1 MITLY
6 KPNETD
12 FTHNGI
18 GVLDKHIYNATVEE
32 ELNGL
37 FVFHFNYPLFAPY
50 GTKID
55 GMSIIKVP
63 TPDGDQLFRVVTPKV
78 SMGEI
83 KAVCYHIFYDL
94 TENLIEDIFI
104 QPTNG
109 SGAMARLA
117 SGCQYKHPFTFYS
130 DIPQISTARI
140 VRKNPVEVM
149 LDTSQDNSFVN
160 RWGGE
165 LKRDNFDV
173 KMLKSRGANRGVVI
187 RHKKDLLGYEGSVDW
202 KSPTTR
208 IMPQGFDGLL
218 LPEKYVDSPLIHK
231 YPHPR
236 IRVIEFHHIKAAIGD
251 NAKDEDAVPLEEA
264 YKRLRQA
271 AKDMFDVQKVDQPKA
286 TYQVAFQELSQ
297 TEEYK
302 EYKILQRVWMGDTVT
317 VKHGEDGIDIQAK
330 VIAYKYDPIKKEY
343 INVTIGNFKESFTD
357 LSSKIDQ
364 VQQDV
369 SNMPGSLL
377 DAAKENATKLIHSG
391 FGGNVRVY
399 PDRVLIMDT
408 KNEMTAAKVWQWN
421 INGFGYS
428 STGVNGPYEIAI
440 TSDGRIVADFI
451 TTGVL
456 NGNLIRG
463 GEITGTTLRTS
474 HDSNYVSITK
484 QFIRLM
490 ESDITRIFM
499 GYYINNNHTMQPTI
513 VLGGNNDITAT
524 RGAVLVY
531 QLGGSPSSGGI
542 GISNGYQNGD
552 PTRVSFS
559 ALLAFNQNGHAEF
572 RSDQSLE
579 LESKDS
585 YASLRSQNNLFLESR
600 TGGAYF
606 TSKEGFSFR
615 QNGDRVVDL
624 KQSPGGDSD
633 IVFQNILLRNN
644 RNYESTYVQ
653 VKSGLGTYFNGVLAS
668 DFKVSSKKKYK
679 TNIRDITFDALDKV
693 MGWEMKQYNLKT
705 EVAELYDMR
714 MKRKEGDPILTT
726 NDITTH
732 YGIVLPDESKE
743 NGVGLYGMISQTVK
757 AFQEY
762 VTKTDARMEELEPI
776 KPKGNIKHRNKQ
788 KRQRRLLRRGKRVGK
803 EGVVH
808 AK

>member
-1 MITLY
+1 MVTLY

-18 GVLDKHIYNATVEE
+18 GVLDKHIYSATVEE

-37 FVFHFNYPLFAPY
+37 FVFNFNYPLFAPY

-55 GMSIIKVP
+55 GMNIIKVP

-109 SGAMARLA
+109 SAAMARLS

-130 DIPQISTARI
+130 DITNISTARI
-140 VRKNPVEVM
+140 VRKNPVEAM

-173 KMLKSRGANRGVVI
+173 KMLKNRGANRGVVI

-218 LPEKYVDSPLIHK
+218 LPGKYVDSPLINK

-236 IRVIEFHHIKAAIGD
+236 IRVIEFNHIKAAIGK
-251 NAKDEDAVPLEEA
+251 NANDEDAVPLEEA

-271 AKDMFDVQKVDQPKA
+271 AKDMFDIQMVDQPKA
-286 TYQVAFQELSQ
+286 TYKVEFQELSQ

-302 EYKILQRVWMGDTVT
+302 EYKILQRVWMGDIVT
-317 VKHGEDGIDIQAK
+317 VKHEEDGIDIQAK

-357 LSSKIDQ
+357 VTGKVDQ
-364 VQQDV
+364 IQQDL

-377 DAAKENATKLIHSG
+377 YAAKENATKLINSG

-399 PDRVLIMDT
+399 PDRILIMDT
-408 KNEMTAAKVWQWN
+408 KNEMTASKVWQWN
-421 INGFGYS
+421 INGLGYS
-428 STGVNGPYEIAI
+428 SNGVNGPYEIAM
-440 TSDGRIVADFI
+440 TKDGRIVADFI

-463 GEITGTTLRTS
+463 GEITGTTLRTAN
-474 HDSNYVSITK
+474 DSNYVSISK

-490 ESDITRIFM
+490 ESYITRIFM
-499 GYYINNNHTMQPTI
+499 GYYINNNNVMQPTI

-524 RGAVLVY
+524 QGAVLVY
-531 QLGGSPSSGGI
+531 QLDGSPKSGGI

-552 PTRVSFS
+552 PTRVYFS
-559 ALLAFNQNGHAEF
+559 ASLAFNQNGHAELS
-572 RSDQSLE
+572 SDQSLE
-579 LESKDS
+579 LESKES
-585 YASLRSQNNLFLESR
+585 YASLKCQNNLFLESKA
-600 TGGAYF
+600 GGAYF
-606 TSKEGFSFR
+606 TAKEGFNFR
-615 QNGDRVVDL
+615 QNGDRIVDL
-624 KQSPGGDSD
+624 KLTPGGDSD

-653 VKSGLGTYFNGVLAS
+653 VKSGGGTYFNGVLAA

-679 TNIRDITFDALDKV
+679 TNIRDIKFDALEKV
-693 MGWEMKQYNLKT
+693 MGWEIKQYNLKT
-705 EVAELYDMR
+705 EMAQLYDMR
-714 MKRKEGDPILTT
+714 MNRKEGDPLLTT

-732 YGIVLPDESKE
+732 YGVVLPDESKE
-743 NGVGLYGMISQTVK
+743 NGVGLYGMIAQTVK

-762 VTKTDARMEELEPI
+762 VAKTDSRIEELEPI
-776 KPKGNIKHRNKQ
+776 KPKGNIKHRNKV
-788 KRQRRLLRRGKRVGK
+788 KRQRRPLRRVKRNS
-803 EGVVH
+803 
-808 AK
+808 

>member
-18 GVLDKHIYNATVEE
+18 GVLDKHIYSATVEE

-37 FVFHFNYPLFAPY
+37 FVFNFNYPLFASY

-109 SGAMARLA
+109 SAAMARLS

-130 DIPQISTARI
+130 DVTNISTARI
-140 VRKNPVEVM
+140 VRKNPVEAM

-173 KMLKSRGANRGVVI
+173 KMLKNRGANRGVVI

-218 LPEKYVDSPLIHK
+218 LPEKYVDSPLINK

-236 IRVIEFHHIKAAIGD
+236 IRVIEFNHIKAAIGK
-251 NAKDEDAVPLEEA
+251 NANDEDALPLEEA

-271 AKDMFDVQKVDQPKA
+271 AKDMFDIQMVDQPKA
-286 TYQVAFQELSQ
+286 TYKVEFQELSQ

-302 EYKILQRVWMGDTVT
+302 EYKILQRVWMGDIVT
-317 VKHGEDGIDIQAK
+317 VKHEEDGIDMQAK

-357 LSSKIDQ
+357 VTGKVDQ
-364 VQQDV
+364 IQQDL

-399 PDRVLIMDT
+399 PDRILIMDT
-408 KNEMTAAKVWQWN
+408 KNEMTASKVWQWN
-421 INGFGYS
+421 INGLGYS
-428 STGVNGPYEIAI
+428 SNGVNGPYEIAM
-440 TSDGRIVADFI
+440 TKDGRIVADFI

-463 GEITGTTLRTS
+463 GEITGTTLRTAN
-474 HDSNYVSITK
+474 DSNYVSISK

-490 ESDITRIFM
+490 ESYITRIFM
-499 GYYINNNHTMQPTI
+499 GYYINNNNVMQPTI

-524 RGAVLVY
+524 QGAVLVY
-531 QLGGSPSSGGI
+531 QLDGSPKSGGI

-552 PTRVSFS
+552 PTRVYFS
-559 ALLAFNQNGHAEF
+559 ASLAFNKNGHAELS
-572 RSDQSLE
+572 SDQSLE
-579 LESKDS
+579 LESKES
-585 YASLRSQNNLFLESR
+585 YASLKCQNNLFLESKA
-600 TGGAYF
+600 GGAYF
-606 TSKEGFSFR
+606 TAKEGFNFR
-615 QNGDRVVDL
+615 QNGDRIVDL
-624 KQSPGGDSD
+624 KLTPGGDSD

-653 VKSGLGTYFNGVLAS
+653 VKSGGGTYFNGVLAA

-679 TNIRDITFDALDKV
+679 TNIRDITFDALEKV
-693 MGWEMKQYNLKT
+693 MGWEIKQYNLKT
-705 EVAELYDMR
+705 EMAQLYDMR
-714 MKRKEGDPILTT
+714 MKRKEGDPLLTT

-732 YGIVLPDESKE
+732 YGVVLPDESKE
-743 NGVGLYGMISQTVK
+743 NGVGLYGMIAQTVK

-762 VTKTDARMEELEPI
+762 VTKTDARIEELEPI
-776 KPKGNIKHRNKQ
+776 KPKGNIKHRNKV
-788 KRQRRLLRRGKRVGK
+788 KRQRRPPRRVKRNS
-803 EGVVH
+803 
-808 AK
+808 

>member
-18 GVLDKHIYNATVEE
+18 GVLDKHIYSATVEE

-37 FVFHFNYPLFAPY
+37 FVFNFNYPLFAPY

-109 SGAMARLA
+109 SAAMARLS

-130 DIPQISTARI
+130 DVTNISTARI
-140 VRKNPVEVM
+140 VRKNPVEAM

-173 KMLKSRGANRGVVI
+173 KMLKSRGSNRGVVI

-218 LPEKYVDSPLIHK
+218 LPEKYVDSPLINK
-231 YPHPR
+231 YPYPR
-236 IRVIEFHHIKAAIGD
+236 IRVIEFNHIKAAIGK
-251 NAKDEDAVPLEEA
+251 NANDEDALPLEEA

-271 AKDMFDVQKVDQPKA
+271 AKDMFDIQMVDQPKA
-286 TYQVAFQELSQ
+286 TYKVEFQELSQ

-302 EYKILQRVWMGDTVT
+302 EYKILQRVWMGDIVT
-317 VKHGEDGIDIQAK
+317 VKHEEDGIDIQAK

-357 LSSKIDQ
+357 VTGKVDQ
-364 VQQDV
+364 IQQDL

-377 DAAKENATKLIHSG
+377 DAAKENATKLINSG

-399 PDRVLIMDT
+399 PDRILIMDT
-408 KNEMTAAKVWQWN
+408 KNEMTASKVWQWN
-421 INGFGYS
+421 INGLGYS
-428 STGVNGPYEIAI
+428 SNGVNGPYEIAM
-440 TSDGRIVADFI
+440 TKDGRIVADFI

-463 GEITGTTLRTS
+463 GEITGTTLRTAN
-474 HDSNYVSITK
+474 DSNYVSISK

-490 ESDITRIFM
+490 ESYITRIFM
-499 GYYINNNHTMQPTI
+499 GYYINNNNVMQPTI

-524 RGAVLVY
+524 QGAVLVY
-531 QLGGSPSSGGI
+531 QLDGSPKSGGI

-552 PTRVSFS
+552 PTRVYFS
-559 ALLAFNQNGHAEF
+559 ASLAFNQNGHAELS
-572 RSDQSLE
+572 SDQSLE
-579 LESKDS
+579 LESKES
-585 YASLRSQNNLFLESR
+585 YASFKCQNNLFLESKA
-600 TGGAYF
+600 GGAYF
-606 TSKEGFSFR
+606 TAKEGFNFR
-615 QNGDRVVDL
+615 QNGDRIVDL
-624 KQSPGGDSD
+624 KLTPGGDSD

-653 VKSGLGTYFNGVLAS
+653 VKSGGGTYFNGVLAA

-679 TNIRDITFDALDKV
+679 TNIRDIKFDALEKV
-693 MGWEMKQYNLKT
+693 MGWEIKQYNLKT
-705 EVAELYDMR
+705 EMAQLYDMR
-714 MKRKEGDPILTT
+714 MNRKEGDPLLTT

-732 YGIVLPDESKE
+732 YGVVLPDESKE
-743 NGVGLYGMISQTVK
+743 NGVGLYGMIAQTVK

-762 VTKTDARMEELEPI
+762 VAKTDARIEELEPI
-776 KPKGNIKHRNKQ
+776 KPKGNIKHRNKV
-788 KRQRRLLRRGKRVGK
+788 KRQRRPPRRVKRNS
-803 EGVVH
+803 
-808 AK
+808 

>member
-1 MITLY
+1 MVTLY
-6 KPNETD
+6 KANETD

-18 GVLDKHIYNATVEE
+18 GVLDKHIYSATVEE

-37 FVFHFNYPLFAPY
+37 FVFNFNYPLFAPY

-109 SGAMARLA
+109 SAAMARLS

-130 DIPQISTARI
+130 DVTNISTARI
-140 VRKNPVEVM
+140 VRKNPVEAM

-218 LPEKYVDSPLIHK
+218 LPEKYVDSPLINK
-231 YPHPR
+231 YPYPR
-236 IRVIEFHHIKAAIGD
+236 IRVIEFNHIKAAIGK
-251 NAKDEDAVPLEEA
+251 NANDEDAVPLEEA

-271 AKDMFDVQKVDQPKA
+271 AKDMFDIQMVDQPKA
-286 TYQVAFQELSQ
+286 TYKVEFQELSQ

-302 EYKILQRVWMGDTVT
+302 EYKILQRVWMGDIVT
-317 VKHGEDGIDIQAK
+317 VKHDEDDIDIQAK

-357 LSSKIDQ
+357 VTGKVDQ
-364 VQQDV
+364 IQQDL

-377 DAAKENATKLIHSG
+377 GAAKENATKLINSG

-399 PDRVLIMDT
+399 PDRILIMDT
-408 KNEMTAAKVWQWN
+408 KNEMTASKVWQWN
-421 INGFGYS
+421 INGLGYS
-428 STGVNGPYEIAI
+428 SNGVNGPYEIAM

-463 GEITGTTLRTS
+463 GEITGTTLRTAN
-474 HDSNYVSITK
+474 DSNYVSISK

-490 ESDITRIFM
+490 ESYITRIFM
-499 GYYINNNHTMQPTI
+499 GYYINNNNVMQPTI

-524 RGAVLVY
+524 QGAVLIY
-531 QLGGSPSSGGI
+531 QLDGSPKSGGI

-552 PTRVSFS
+552 PTRVYFS
-559 ALLAFNQNGHAEF
+559 ASLAFNKNGHAELS
-572 RSDQSLE
+572 SDQSLE
-579 LESKDS
+579 LESKES
-585 YASLRSQNNLFLESR
+585 YASLKCQNNLFLESKA
-600 TGGAYF
+600 GGAYF
-606 TSKEGFSFR
+606 TAKEGFNFR
-615 QNGDRVVDL
+615 QNGDRIVDL
-624 KQSPGGDSD
+624 KLTPGGDSD

-653 VKSGLGTYFNGVLAS
+653 VKSGGGTYFNGVLAA

-679 TNIRDITFDALDKV
+679 TNIRDIKFDALEKV
-693 MGWEMKQYNLKT
+693 MGWEIKQYNLKT
-705 EVAELYDMR
+705 EMAQLYDMR
-714 MKRKEGDPILTT
+714 MNRKEGDPLLTT

-732 YGIVLPDESKE
+732 YGVVLPDESKE
-743 NGVGLYGMISQTVK
+743 NGVGLYGMIAQTVK

-762 VTKTDARMEELEPI
+762 VAKTDARIEELEPI
-776 KPKGNIKHRNKQ
+776 KPKGNIKHRNKV
-788 KRQRRLLRRGKRVGK
+788 KRQRRPPRRVKRNS
-803 EGVVH
+803 
-808 AK
+808 

>member
-18 GVLDKHIYNATVEE
+18 GVLDKHIYSATVEE

-37 FVFHFNYPLFAPY
+37 FVFNFNYPLFAPY

-109 SGAMARLA
+109 SAAMARLS

-130 DIPQISTARI
+130 DVTNISTARI
-140 VRKNPVEVM
+140 VRKNPVEAM

-173 KMLKSRGANRGVVI
+173 KMLKSRGSNRGVVI

-218 LPEKYVDSPLIHK
+218 LPEKYVDSPLINK

-236 IRVIEFHHIKAAIGD
+236 IRVIEFNHIKAAIGK
-251 NAKDEDAVPLEEA
+251 NANDEDAVPLEEA

-271 AKDMFDVQKVDQPKA
+271 AKDMFDIQMVDQPKA
-286 TYQVAFQELSQ
+286 TYKVEFQELSQ

-302 EYKILQRVWMGDTVT
+302 EYKILQRVWMGDIVT
-317 VKHGEDGIDIQAK
+317 VKHEEDGIDIQAK

-357 LSSKIDQ
+357 VTGKVDQ
-364 VQQDV
+364 IQQDL

-377 DAAKENATKLIHSG
+377 DAAKENATKLINSG

-399 PDRVLIMDT
+399 PDRILIMDT
-408 KNEMTAAKVWQWN
+408 KNEMTASKVWQWN
-421 INGFGYS
+421 INGLGYS
-428 STGVNGPYEIAI
+428 SNGVNGPYEIAM
-440 TSDGRIVADFI
+440 TKDGRIVADFI

-463 GEITGTTLRTS
+463 GEITGTTLRTAN
-474 HDSNYVSITK
+474 DSNYVSISK

-490 ESDITRIFM
+490 ESYITQIFM
-499 GYYINNNHTMQPTI
+499 GYYINNNNVMQPTI

-524 RGAVLVY
+524 QGAVLVY
-531 QLGGSPSSGGI
+531 QLDGSPKSGGI

-552 PTRVSFS
+552 PTRVYFS
-559 ALLAFNQNGHAEF
+559 ASLAFNKNGHAELS
-572 RSDQSLE
+572 SDQSLE
-579 LESKDS
+579 LESKES
-585 YASLRSQNNLFLESR
+585 YASLKCQNNLFLESKA
-600 TGGAYF
+600 GGAYF
-606 TSKEGFSFR
+606 TAKEGFNFR
-615 QNGDRVVDL
+615 QNGDRIVDL
-624 KQSPGGDSD
+624 KLTPGGDSD

-653 VKSGLGTYFNGVLAS
+653 VKSGGGTYFNGVLAA

-679 TNIRDITFDALDKV
+679 TNIRDIKFDALEKV
-693 MGWEMKQYNLKT
+693 MGWEIKQYNLKT
-705 EVAELYDMR
+705 EMAQLYDMR
-714 MKRKEGDPILTT
+714 MNRKEGDPLLTT

-732 YGIVLPDESKE
+732 YGVVLPDESKE
-743 NGVGLYGMISQTVK
+743 NGVGLYGMIAQTVK

-762 VTKTDARMEELEPI
+762 VAKTDARIEELEPI
-776 KPKGNIKHRNKQ
+776 KPKGNIKHRNKV
-788 KRQRRLLRRGKRVGK
+788 KRQRRPPRRVKRNS
-803 EGVVH
+803 
-808 AK
+808 

>member
-18 GVLDKHIYNATVEE
+18 GVLDKHIYSATVEE
-32 ELNGL
+32 GLNGL
-37 FVFHFNYPLFAPY
+37 FVFNFNYPLFAPY

-109 SGAMARLA
+109 SAAMARLS

-130 DIPQISTARI
+130 DVTNISTARI
-140 VRKNPVEVM
+140 VRKNPVEAM

-218 LPEKYVDSPLIHK
+218 LPEKYVDSPLINK
-231 YPHPR
+231 YPYPR
-236 IRVIEFHHIKAAIGD
+236 IRVIEFNHIKAAIGK
-251 NAKDEDAVPLEEA
+251 NANDEDAVPLEEA

-271 AKDMFDVQKVDQPKA
+271 AKDMFDIQMVDQPKA
-286 TYQVAFQELSQ
+286 TYKVEFQELSQ

-302 EYKILQRVWMGDTVT
+302 EYKILQRVWMGDIVT
-317 VKHGEDGIDIQAK
+317 VKHEEDGIDIQAK

-357 LSSKIDQ
+357 VTGKVDQ
-364 VQQDV
+364 IQQDL

-377 DAAKENATKLIHSG
+377 DAAKENATKLINSG

-399 PDRVLIMDT
+399 PDRILIMDT
-408 KNEMTAAKVWQWN
+408 KNEMTASKVWQWN
-421 INGFGYS
+421 INGLGYS
-428 STGVNGPYEIAI
+428 SNGVNGPYEIAM

-463 GEITGTTLRTS
+463 GEITGTTLRTAN
-474 HDSNYVSITK
+474 DSNYVSISR

-490 ESDITRIFM
+490 ESYITRIFM
-499 GYYINNNHTMQPTI
+499 GYYINKNNVMQPTI

-524 RGAVLVY
+524 QGAVLVY
-531 QLGGSPSSGGI
+531 QLEGSPKSGGI

-552 PTRVSFS
+552 PTRVYFS
-559 ALLAFNQNGHAEF
+559 ASLAFNQNGHAELS
-572 RSDQSLE
+572 SDQSLE
-579 LESKDS
+579 LESKES
-585 YASLRSQNNLFLESR
+585 YASLKCQNNLFLESKA
-600 TGGAYF
+600 GGTYF
-606 TSKEGFSFR
+606 TAKEGFNFR
-615 QNGDRVVDL
+615 QNGDRIVDL
-624 KQSPGGDSD
+624 KLTPGGDSD

-653 VKSGLGTYFNGVLAS
+653 VKSGGGTYFNGVLAA

-679 TNIRDITFDALDKV
+679 TNIRDIKFDALEKV
-693 MGWEMKQYNLKT
+693 MGWEIKQYNLKT
-705 EVAELYDMR
+705 EMAQLYDMR
-714 MKRKEGDPILTT
+714 MNRKEGDPLLTT

-732 YGIVLPDESKE
+732 YGVVLPDESKE
-743 NGVGLYGMISQTVK
+743 NGVGLYGMIAQTVK

-762 VTKTDARMEELEPI
+762 VAKTDARIEELEPI
-776 KPKGNIKHRNKQ
+776 KPKGNIKHRNKV
-788 KRQRRLLRRGKRVGK
+788 KRQRRPPRRVKRNS
-803 EGVVH
+803 
-808 AK
+808 

>member
-18 GVLDKHIYNATVEE
+18 GVLDKHIYSATVEE

-37 FVFHFNYPLFAPY
+37 FVFNFNYPLFAPY

-109 SGAMARLA
+109 SAAMARLS

-130 DIPQISTARI
+130 DVTNISTARI
-140 VRKNPVEVM
+140 VRKNPVEAM

-173 KMLKSRGANRGVVI
+173 KMLKSRGSNRGVVI

-218 LPEKYVDSPLIHK
+218 LPEKYVDSPLINK

-236 IRVIEFHHIKAAIGD
+236 IRVIEFNHIKAAIGK
-251 NAKDEDAVPLEEA
+251 NANDEDAVPLEEA

-271 AKDMFDVQKVDQPKA
+271 AKDMFDIQMVDQPKA
-286 TYQVAFQELSQ
+286 TYKVEFQELSQ

-302 EYKILQRVWMGDTVT
+302 EYKILQRVWMGDIVT
-317 VKHGEDGIDIQAK
+317 VKHEEDGIDIQAK

-357 LSSKIDQ
+357 VTGKVDQ
-364 VQQDV
+364 IQQDL

-377 DAAKENATKLIHSG
+377 DAAKENATKLINSG

-399 PDRVLIMDT
+399 PDRILIMDT
-408 KNEMTAAKVWQWN
+408 KNEMTASKVWQWN
-421 INGFGYS
+421 INGLGYS
-428 STGVNGPYEIAI
+428 SNGVNGPYEIAM
-440 TSDGRIVADFI
+440 TKDGRIVADFI

-463 GEITGTTLRTS
+463 GEITGTTLRTAN
-474 HDSNYVSITK
+474 DSNYVSISK

-490 ESDITRIFM
+490 ESYITRIFM
-499 GYYINNNHTMQPTI
+499 GYYINNNNVMQPTI

-524 RGAVLVY
+524 QGAVLVY
-531 QLGGSPSSGGI
+531 QLDGSPKSGGI

-552 PTRVSFS
+552 PTRVYFS
-559 ALLAFNQNGHAEF
+559 ASLAFNKNGHAELS
-572 RSDQSLE
+572 SDQSLE
-579 LESKDS
+579 LESKES
-585 YASLRSQNNLFLESR
+585 YASLKCQNNLFLESKA
-600 TGGAYF
+600 GGAYF
-606 TSKEGFSFR
+606 TAKEGFNFR
-615 QNGDRVVDL
+615 QNGDRIVDL
-624 KQSPGGDSD
+624 KLTPGGDSD

-653 VKSGLGTYFNGVLAS
+653 VKSGGGTYFNGVLAA

-679 TNIRDITFDALDKV
+679 TNIRDIKFDALEKV
-693 MGWEMKQYNLKT
+693 MGWEIKQYNLKT
-705 EVAELYDMR
+705 EMAQLYDMR
-714 MKRKEGDPILTT
+714 MNRKEGDPLLTT

-732 YGIVLPDESKE
+732 YGVVLPDESKE
-743 NGVGLYGMISQTVK
+743 NGVGLYGMIAQTVK

-762 VTKTDARMEELEPI
+762 VAKTDARIEELEPI
-776 KPKGNIKHRNKQ
+776 KPKGNIKHRNKV
-788 KRQRRLLRRGKRVGK
+788 KRQRRPPRRVKRNS
-803 EGVVH
+803 
-808 AK
+808 

>member
-1 MITLY
+1 MVTLY
-6 KPNETD
+6 KANETD

-18 GVLDKHIYNATVEE
+18 GVLDKHIYSATVEE

-37 FVFHFNYPLFAPY
+37 FVFNFNYPLFAPY

-109 SGAMARLA
+109 SAAMARLS

-130 DIPQISTARI
+130 DVTNISTARI
-140 VRKNPVEVM
+140 VRKNPVEAM

-218 LPEKYVDSPLIHK
+218 LPEKYVDSPLINK
-231 YPHPR
+231 YPYPR
-236 IRVIEFHHIKAAIGD
+236 IRVIEFNHIKAAIGK
-251 NAKDEDAVPLEEA
+251 NANDEDAVPLEEA

-271 AKDMFDVQKVDQPKA
+271 AKDMFDIQMVDQPKA
-286 TYQVAFQELSQ
+286 TYKVEFQELSQ

-302 EYKILQRVWMGDTVT
+302 EYKILQRVWMGDIVT
-317 VKHGEDGIDIQAK
+317 VKHDEDGIDIQAK

-357 LSSKIDQ
+357 VTGKVDQ
-364 VQQDV
+364 IQQDL

-377 DAAKENATKLIHSG
+377 GAAKENATKLINSG

-399 PDRVLIMDT
+399 PDRILIMDT
-408 KNEMTAAKVWQWN
+408 KNEMTASKVWQWN
-421 INGFGYS
+421 INGLGYS
-428 STGVNGPYEIAI
+428 SNGVNGPYEIAM

-463 GEITGTTLRTS
+463 GEITGTTLRTAN
-474 HDSNYVSITK
+474 DSNYVSISK

-490 ESDITRIFM
+490 ESYITRIFM
-499 GYYINNNHTMQPTI
+499 GYYINNNNVMQPTI

-524 RGAVLVY
+524 QGAVLIY
-531 QLGGSPSSGGI
+531 QLDGSPKSGGI

-552 PTRVSFS
+552 PTRVYFS
-559 ALLAFNQNGHAEF
+559 ASLAFNKNGHAELS
-572 RSDQSLE
+572 SDQSLE
-579 LESKDS
+579 LESKES
-585 YASLRSQNNLFLESR
+585 YASLKCQNNLFLESKA
-600 TGGAYF
+600 GGAYF
-606 TSKEGFSFR
+606 TAKEGFNFR
-615 QNGDRVVDL
+615 QNGDRIVDL
-624 KQSPGGDSD
+624 KLTPGGDSD

-653 VKSGLGTYFNGVLAS
+653 VKSGGGTYFNGVLAA

-679 TNIRDITFDALDKV
+679 TNIRDIKFDALEKV
-693 MGWEMKQYNLKT
+693 MGWEIKQYNLKT
-705 EVAELYDMR
+705 EMAQLYDMR
-714 MKRKEGDPILTT
+714 MNRKEGDPLLTT

-732 YGIVLPDESKE
+732 YGVVLPDESKE
-743 NGVGLYGMISQTVK
+743 NGVGLYGMIAQTVK

-762 VTKTDARMEELEPI
+762 VAKTDARIEELEPI
-776 KPKGNIKHRNKQ
+776 KPKGNIKHRNKV
-788 KRQRRLLRRGKRVGK
+788 KRQRRPPRRVKRNS
-803 EGVVH
+803 
-808 AK
+808 

>member
-18 GVLDKHIYNATVEE
+18 GVLDKHIYSATVEE

-37 FVFHFNYPLFAPY
+37 FVFNFNYPLFAPY

-109 SGAMARLA
+109 SAAMARLS

-130 DIPQISTARI
+130 DVTNISTARI
-140 VRKNPVEVM
+140 VRKNPVEAM

-173 KMLKSRGANRGVVI
+173 KMLKSRGSNRGVVI
-187 RHKKDLLGYEGSVDW
+187 RHKKDLLGYGGSVDW

-218 LPEKYVDSPLIHK
+218 LPEKYVDSPLINK
-231 YPHPR
+231 FPHPR
-236 IRVIEFHHIKAAIGD
+236 IRVIEFNHIKAAIGK
-251 NAKDEDAVPLEEA
+251 NANDEDAVPLEEA

-271 AKDMFDVQKVDQPKA
+271 AKDMFDIQMVDQPKA
-286 TYQVAFQELSQ
+286 TYKVEFQELSQ

-302 EYKILQRVWMGDTVT
+302 EYKILQRVWMGDIVT
-317 VKHGEDGIDIQAK
+317 VKHEEDGIDIQAK

-357 LSSKIDQ
+357 MAGKVDQ
-364 VQQDV
+364 IQQDL

-377 DAAKENATKLIHSG
+377 DAAKENATKLINSG

-399 PDRVLIMDT
+399 PDRILIMDT
-408 KNEMTAAKVWQWN
+408 KNEMTASKVWQWN
-421 INGFGYS
+421 INGLGYS
-428 STGVNGPYEIAI
+428 SNGVNGPYEIAM
-440 TSDGRIVADFI
+440 TKDGRIVADFI

-474 HDSNYVSITK
+474 DDSNYVSISK

-490 ESDITRIFM
+490 ESYITRIFM
-499 GYYINNNHTMQPTI
+499 GYYINQSNVMQPTI

-524 RGAVLVY
+524 QGAVLVY
-531 QLGGSPSSGGI
+531 QLESSPKSGGI
-542 GISNGYQNGD
+542 GISNGYLNGD
-552 PTRVSFS
+552 PTRVYFS
-559 ALLAFNQNGHAEF
+559 AALGFNQNGHAELKA
-572 RSDQSLE
+572 DQSLE
-579 LESKDS
+579 LESKAS

-606 TSKEGFSFR
+606 TAKEGFNFR

-624 KQSPGGDSD
+624 KLTPGGDSD

-644 RNYESTYVQ
+644 RNYENTYVQ
-653 VKSGLGTYFNGVLAS
+653 VKSAGGTYFNGVLAA

-679 TNIRDITFDALDKV
+679 TNIRDIKFDALEKV
-693 MGWEMKQYNLKT
+693 MGWEIKQYNLKT

-732 YGIVLPDESKE
+732 YGVVLPDESKE
-743 NGVGLYGMISQTVK
+743 NGVGLYGMIAQTVK

-762 VTKTDARMEELEPI
+762 VAQTDARIEELEPI
-776 KPKGNIKHRNKQ
+776 KPKGNIKHRNKV
-788 KRQRRLLRRGKRVGK
+788 KRQRRPPRRVKRNS
-803 EGVVH
+803 
-808 AK
+808 

>member
-18 GVLDKHIYNATVEE
+18 GVLDKHIYSATVEE

-37 FVFHFNYPLFAPY
+37 FVFNFNYPLFAPY

-55 GMSIIKVP
+55 GMNIIKVP

-109 SGAMARLA
+109 SAAMARLS

-130 DIPQISTARI
+130 DVTNISTARI
-140 VRKNPVEVM
+140 VRKNPVEAM

-173 KMLKSRGANRGVVI
+173 KMLKNRGDNRGVVI

-218 LPEKYVDSPLIHK
+218 LPEKYVDSPLINK
-231 YPHPR
+231 YPYPR
-236 IRVIEFHHIKAAIGD
+236 IRVIEFNHIKAAIGK
-251 NAKDEDAVPLEEA
+251 NANDEDALPLEEA

-271 AKDMFDVQKVDQPKA
+271 AKDMFDIQMVDQPKA
-286 TYQVAFQELSQ
+286 TYKVEFQELSQ

-302 EYKILQRVWMGDTVT
+302 EYKILQRVWMGDIVT
-317 VKHGEDGIDIQAK
+317 VKHEEDGIDIQAK

-357 LSSKIDQ
+357 VTGKVDQ
-364 VQQDV
+364 IQQDL

-377 DAAKENATKLIHSG
+377 DAAKENATKLINSG

-399 PDRVLIMDT
+399 PDRILIMDT
-408 KNEMTAAKVWQWN
+408 KNEMTASKVWQWN
-421 INGFGYS
+421 INGLGYS
-428 STGVNGPYEIAI
+428 SNGVNGPYEIAM
-440 TSDGRIVADFI
+440 TKDGRIVADFI

-463 GEITGTTLRTS
+463 GEITGTTLRTAN
-474 HDSNYVSITK
+474 DSNYVSISK

-490 ESDITRIFM
+490 ESYITRIFM
-499 GYYINNNHTMQPTI
+499 GYYINNNNVMQPTI

-524 RGAVLVY
+524 QGAVLVY
-531 QLGGSPSSGGI
+531 QLEGSPKSGGI
-542 GISNGYQNGD
+542 GISNGYLNGD
-552 PTRVSFS
+552 PNRVYFS
-559 ALLAFNQNGHAEF
+559 AALAFNQNGHAEL
-572 RSDQSLE
+572 RADQSLE
-579 LESKDS
+579 LESKES

-606 TSKEGFSFR
+606 TAKEGFNFR

-624 KQSPGGDSD
+624 KLTPGGDSD
-633 IVFQNILLRNN
+633 VVFQNILLRNN

-653 VKSGLGTYFNGVLAS
+653 VKSAGGTYFNGVLAA

-679 TNIRDITFDALDKV
+679 TNIRDIKFDALEKV
-693 MGWEMKQYNLKT
+693 MGWEIKQYNLKT
-705 EVAELYDMR
+705 EMAQLYDMR
-714 MKRKEGDPILTT
+714 MNRKEGDPILTT

-732 YGIVLPDESKE
+732 YGVVLPDESKE

-762 VTKTDARMEELEPI
+762 VTKTDARIEELEPI
-776 KPKGNIKHRNKQ
+776 KPKGNIKHRNKV
-788 KRQRRLLRRGKRVGK
+788 KRQRRPPRRVKRNS
-803 EGVVH
+803 
-808 AK
+808 

>member
-18 GVLDKHIYNATVEE
+18 GVLDKHIYSATVEE

-37 FVFHFNYPLFAPY
+37 FVFNFNYPLFAPY

-109 SGAMARLA
+109 SAAMARLS

-130 DIPQISTARI
+130 DVTNISTARI
-140 VRKNPVEVM
+140 VRKNPVEAM

-173 KMLKSRGANRGVVI
+173 KMLKSRGSNRGVVI

-218 LPEKYVDSPLIHK
+218 LPEKYVDSPLINK

-236 IRVIEFHHIKAAIGD
+236 IRVIEFNHIKAAIGK
-251 NAKDEDAVPLEEA
+251 NANDEDAVPLEEA

-271 AKDMFDVQKVDQPKA
+271 AKNMFDIQMVDQPKA
-286 TYQVAFQELSQ
+286 TYKVEFQELSQ

-302 EYKILQRVWMGDTVT
+302 EYKILQRVWMGDIVT
-317 VKHGEDGIDIQAK
+317 VKHEEDGIDIQAK

-357 LSSKIDQ
+357 VTGKVDQ
-364 VQQDV
+364 IQQDL

-377 DAAKENATKLIHSG
+377 DAAKENATKLINSG

-399 PDRVLIMDT
+399 PDRILIMDT
-408 KNEMTAAKVWQWN
+408 KNEMTASKVWQWN
-421 INGFGYS
+421 INGLGYS
-428 STGVNGPYEIAI
+428 SNGVNGPYEIAM
-440 TSDGRIVADFI
+440 TKDGRIVADFI

-463 GEITGTTLRTS
+463 GEITGTTLRTAN
-474 HDSNYVSITK
+474 DSNYVSISK

-490 ESDITRIFM
+490 ESYITRIFM
-499 GYYINNNHTMQPTI
+499 GYYINNNNVMQPTI

-524 RGAVLVY
+524 QGAVLVY
-531 QLGGSPSSGGI
+531 QLDGSPKSGGI

-552 PTRVSFS
+552 PTRVYFS
-559 ALLAFNQNGHAEF
+559 ASLAFNKNGHAELS
-572 RSDQSLE
+572 SDQSLE
-579 LESKDS
+579 LESKES
-585 YASLRSQNNLFLESR
+585 YASLKCQNNLFLESKA
-600 TGGAYF
+600 GGAYF
-606 TSKEGFSFR
+606 TAKEGFNFR
-615 QNGDRVVDL
+615 QNGDRIVDL
-624 KQSPGGDSD
+624 KLTPGGDSD

-653 VKSGLGTYFNGVLAS
+653 VKSGGGTYFNGVLAA

-679 TNIRDITFDALDKV
+679 TNIRDIKFDALEKV
-693 MGWEMKQYNLKT
+693 MGWEIKQYNLKT
-705 EVAELYDMR
+705 EMAQLYDMR
-714 MKRKEGDPILTT
+714 MNRKEGDPLLTT

-732 YGIVLPDESKE
+732 YGVVLPDESKE
-743 NGVGLYGMISQTVK
+743 NGVGLYGMIAQTVK

-762 VTKTDARMEELEPI
+762 VAKTDARIEELEPI
-776 KPKGNIKHRNKQ
+776 KPKGNIKHRNKV
-788 KRQRRLLRRGKRVGK
+788 KRQRRPPRRVKRNS
-803 EGVVH
+803 
-808 AK
+808 

>member
-1 MITLY
+1 MVTLY

-18 GVLDKHIYNATVEE
+18 GVLDKHIYSATVEE

-37 FVFHFNYPLFAPY
+37 FVFNFNYPLFAPY
-50 GTKID
+50 GTNID

-109 SGAMARLA
+109 SGAMARLS

-130 DIPQISTARI
+130 DVTNISTARI
-140 VRKNPVEVM
+140 VRKNPVEAM

-236 IRVIEFHHIKAAIGD
+236 IRVIECNHIKAAIGK
-251 NAKDEDAVPLEEA
+251 NASDEDAVPVEEA

-271 AKDMFDVQKVDQPKA
+271 AKDMYDIQMVDQPKA
-286 TYQVAFQELSQ
+286 TYKVEFQELSQ

-317 VKHGEDGIDIQAK
+317 VKHEEDGIDIQAK

-357 LSSKIDQ
+357 MAGKVDQ
-364 VQQDV
+364 MQQDL

-377 DAAKENATKLIHSG
+377 DAAKENATKLINSG

-399 PDRVLIMDT
+399 PDRILIMDT
-408 KNEMTAAKVWQWN
+408 KNEMTASKVWQWN
-421 INGFGYS
+421 INGLGYS
-428 STGVNGPYEIAI
+428 SNGVNGPYEIAM

-463 GEITGTTLRTS
+463 GEITGTTLRTAN
-474 HDSNYVSITK
+474 DSNYVSISR

-490 ESDITRIFM
+490 ESHITRIFM
-499 GYYINNNHTMQPTI
+499 GYYINKNNVMQPTI

-524 RGAVLVY
+524 QGAVLLY
-531 QLGGSPSSGGI
+531 QLDGSPKSGGI

-552 PTRVSFS
+552 PTRVYFS
-559 ALLAFNQNGHAEF
+559 ASLSFNQNGHAELS
-572 RSDQSLE
+572 SDQSLE
-579 LESKDS
+579 LESKES
-585 YASLRSQNNLFLESR
+585 YASLKCQNNLFLESKA
-600 TGGAYF
+600 GGAYF
-606 TSKEGFSFR
+606 TAKEGFNFR

-624 KQSPGGDSD
+624 KLTPGGDSD

-653 VKSGLGTYFNGVLAS
+653 VKSGGGTYFNGVLAA

-679 TNIRDITFDALDKV
+679 TNIRDIKFDALKKV
-693 MGWEMKQYNLKT
+693 MGWEIKQYNLKT

-726 NDITTH
+726 KDITTH
-732 YGIVLPDESKE
+732 HGIIIPDESKE
-743 NGVGLYGMISQTVK
+743 NGVGIYGMISQTVK

-762 VTKTDARMEELEPI
+762 VAKTDARIEELEPI
-776 KPKGNIKHRNKQ
+776 KPKGNIKHRNKV
-788 KRQRRLLRRGKRVGK
+788 KRQRRPTRRVKKKG
-803 EGVVH
+803 
-808 AK
+808 

>member
-18 GVLDKHIYNATVEE
+18 GVLDKHIYSATVEE

-37 FVFHFNYPLFAPY
+37 FVFNFNYPLFAPY

-109 SGAMARLA
+109 SAAMARLS

-130 DIPQISTARI
+130 DVTNISTARI
-140 VRKNPVEVM
+140 VRKNPVEAM

-173 KMLKSRGANRGVVI
+173 KMLKSRGSNRGVVI

-218 LPEKYVDSPLIHK
+218 LPEKYVDSPLINK

-236 IRVIEFHHIKAAIGD
+236 IRVIEFNHIKAAIGK
-251 NAKDEDAVPLEEA
+251 NANDEDAVPLEEA

-271 AKDMFDVQKVDQPKA
+271 AKDMFDIQMVDQPKA
-286 TYQVAFQELSQ
+286 TYKVEFQELSQ

-302 EYKILQRVWMGDTVT
+302 EYKILQRVWMGDIVT
-317 VKHGEDGIDIQAK
+317 VKHEEDGIDIQAK

-357 LSSKIDQ
+357 MAGKVDQ
-364 VQQDV
+364 IQQDL

-377 DAAKENATKLIHSG
+377 DAAKENATKLINSG

-399 PDRVLIMDT
+399 PDRILIMDT
-408 KNEMTAAKVWQWN
+408 KNEMTASKVWQWN
-421 INGFGYS
+421 INGLGYS
-428 STGVNGPYEIAI
+428 SNGVNGPYEIAM
-440 TSDGRIVADFI
+440 TKDGRIVADFI

-474 HDSNYVSITK
+474 DDSNYVSISK

-490 ESDITRIFM
+490 ESYITRIFM
-499 GYYINNNHTMQPTI
+499 GYYINQSNVMQPTI

-524 RGAVLVY
+524 QGAVLVY
-531 QLGGSPSSGGI
+531 QLESSPKSGGI
-542 GISNGYQNGD
+542 GISNGYLNGD
-552 PTRVSFS
+552 PTRVYFS
-559 ALLAFNQNGHAEF
+559 AALAFNQNGHAELKA
-572 RSDQSLE
+572 DQSLE
-579 LESKDS
+579 LESKAS

-606 TSKEGFSFR
+606 TAKEGFNFR

-624 KQSPGGDSD
+624 KLTPGGDSD

-653 VKSGLGTYFNGVLAS
+653 VKSAGGTYFNGVLAA

-679 TNIRDITFDALDKV
+679 TNIRDIKFDALEKV
-693 MGWEMKQYNLKT
+693 MGWEIKQYNLKT

-732 YGIVLPDESKE
+732 YGVVLPDESKE
-743 NGVGLYGMISQTVK
+743 NGVGLYGMIAQTVK

-762 VTKTDARMEELEPI
+762 VAQTDARIEELEPI
-776 KPKGNIKHRNKQ
+776 KPKGNIKHRNKV
-788 KRQRRLLRRGKRVGK
+788 KRQRRPPRRVKRNS
-803 EGVVH
+803 
-808 AK
+808 

>member
-1 MITLY
+1 MVTLY

-18 GVLDKHIYNATVEE
+18 GVLDKHIYSATVEE

-37 FVFHFNYPLFAPY
+37 FVFNFNYPLFAPY

-55 GMSIIKVP
+55 GMNIIKVP

-109 SGAMARLA
+109 SAAMARLS

-130 DIPQISTARI
+130 DITNISTARI
-140 VRKNPVEVM
+140 VRKNPVEAM

-218 LPEKYVDSPLIHK
+218 LPEKYVDSSLINK

-236 IRVIEFHHIKAAIGD
+236 IRVIEFNHIKAAIGK
-251 NAKDEDAVPLEEA
+251 NANDEDAVPLEEA

-271 AKDMFDVQKVDQPKA
+271 AKDMFDIQMVDQPKA
-286 TYQVAFQELSQ
+286 TYKVEFQELSQ

-302 EYKILQRVWMGDTVT
+302 EYKILQRVWMGDIVT
-317 VKHGEDGIDIQAK
+317 VKHEEDGIDIQAK

-357 LSSKIDQ
+357 VTGKVDQ
-364 VQQDV
+364 IQQDL

-377 DAAKENATKLIHSG
+377 DAAKENATKLINSG

-399 PDRVLIMDT
+399 PDRILIMDT
-408 KNEMTAAKVWQWN
+408 KNEMTASKVWQWN
-421 INGFGYS
+421 INGLGYS
-428 STGVNGPYEIAI
+428 SNGVNGPYEIAM
-440 TSDGRIVADFI
+440 TKDGRIVADFI

-463 GEITGTTLRTS
+463 GEITGTTLRTAN
-474 HDSNYVSITK
+474 DSNYVSISK

-490 ESDITRIFM
+490 ESYITRIFM
-499 GYYINNNHTMQPTI
+499 GYYINNNNVMQPTI

-524 RGAVLVY
+524 QGAVLVY
-531 QLGGSPSSGGI
+531 QLDGSPKSGGI

-552 PTRVSFS
+552 PTRVYFS
-559 ALLAFNQNGHAEF
+559 ASLAFNKNGHAELS
-572 RSDQSLE
+572 SDQSLE
-579 LESKDS
+579 LESKES
-585 YASLRSQNNLFLESR
+585 YASLKCQNNLFLESKA
-600 TGGAYF
+600 GGAYF
-606 TSKEGFSFR
+606 TAKEGFNFR
-615 QNGDRVVDL
+615 QNGDRIVDL
-624 KQSPGGDSD
+624 KLTPGGDSD

-653 VKSGLGTYFNGVLAS
+653 VKSGGGTYFNGVLAA

-679 TNIRDITFDALDKV
+679 TNIRDIKFDALEKV
-693 MGWEMKQYNLKT
+693 MGWEIKQYNLKT
-705 EVAELYDMR
+705 EMAQLYDMR
-714 MKRKEGDPILTT
+714 MNRKEGDPLLTT

-732 YGIVLPDESKE
+732 YGVVLPDESKE
-743 NGVGLYGMISQTVK
+743 NGVGLYGMIAQTVK

-762 VTKTDARMEELEPI
+762 VAKTDARIEELEPI
-776 KPKGNIKHRNKQ
+776 KPKGNIKHRNKV
-788 KRQRRLLRRGKRVGK
+788 KRQRRPPRRVKRNS
-803 EGVVH
+803 
-808 AK
+808 

>member
-18 GVLDKHIYNATVEE
+18 GVLDKHIYSATVEE

-37 FVFHFNYPLFAPY
+37 FVFNFNYPLFAPY

-109 SGAMARLA
+109 SAAMARLS

-130 DIPQISTARI
+130 DVTNISTARI
-140 VRKNPVEVM
+140 VRKNPVEAM

-173 KMLKSRGANRGVVI
+173 KMLKSRGSNRGVVI

-218 LPEKYVDSPLIHK
+218 LPEKYVDSPLINK

-236 IRVIEFHHIKAAIGD
+236 IRVIEFNHIKAAIGK
-251 NAKDEDAVPLEEA
+251 NANDEDAVPLEEA

-271 AKDMFDVQKVDQPKA
+271 AKNMFDIQMVDQPKA
-286 TYQVAFQELSQ
+286 TYKVEFQELSP

-302 EYKILQRVWMGDTVT
+302 EYKILQRVWMGDIVT
-317 VKHGEDGIDIQAK
+317 VKHEEDGIDIQAK

-357 LSSKIDQ
+357 VTGKVDQ
-364 VQQDV
+364 IQQDL

-377 DAAKENATKLIHSG
+377 DAAKENATKLINSG

-399 PDRVLIMDT
+399 PDRILIMDT
-408 KNEMTAAKVWQWN
+408 KNEMTASKVWQWN
-421 INGFGYS
+421 INGLGYS
-428 STGVNGPYEIAI
+428 SNGVNGPYEIAM
-440 TSDGRIVADFI
+440 TKDGRIVADFI

-463 GEITGTTLRTS
+463 GEITGTTLRTAN
-474 HDSNYVSITK
+474 DSNYVSISK

-490 ESDITRIFM
+490 ESYITRIFM
-499 GYYINNNHTMQPTI
+499 GYYINNNNVMQPTI

-524 RGAVLVY
+524 QGAVLVY
-531 QLGGSPSSGGI
+531 QLDGSPKSGGI

-552 PTRVSFS
+552 PTRVYFS
-559 ALLAFNQNGHAEF
+559 ASLAFNKNGHAELS
-572 RSDQSLE
+572 SDQSLE
-579 LESKDS
+579 LESKES
-585 YASLRSQNNLFLESR
+585 YASLKCQNNLFLESKA
-600 TGGAYF
+600 GGAYF
-606 TSKEGFSFR
+606 TAKEGFNFR
-615 QNGDRVVDL
+615 QNGDRIVDL
-624 KQSPGGDSD
+624 KLTPGGDSD

-653 VKSGLGTYFNGVLAS
+653 VKSGGGTYFNGVLAA

-679 TNIRDITFDALDKV
+679 TNIRDIKFDALEKV
-693 MGWEMKQYNLKT
+693 MGWEIKQYNLKT

-714 MKRKEGDPILTT
+714 MNRKEGDPLLTT

-732 YGIVLPDESKE
+732 YGVVLPDESKE
-743 NGVGLYGMISQTVK
+743 NGVGLYGMIAQTVK

-762 VTKTDARMEELEPI
+762 VAKTDARIEELEPI
-776 KPKGNIKHRNKQ
+776 KPKGNIKHRNKV
-788 KRQRRLLRRGKRVGK
+788 KRQRRPPRRVKRNS
-803 EGVVH
+803 
-808 AK
+808 

>member
-18 GVLDKHIYNATVEE
+18 GVLDKHIYSATVEE

-37 FVFHFNYPLFAPY
+37 FVFNFNYPLFGPY

-63 TPDGDQLFRVVTPKV
+63 TPDGNQLFRVVTPKV

-109 SGAMARLA
+109 SAGMARLS

-130 DIPQISTARI
+130 DITKISTARI
-140 VRKNPVEVM
+140 VRKNPVEAM

-173 KMLKSRGANRGVVI
+173 KMLKSRGTNRGVVI

-202 KSPTTR
+202 KSPTTK

-218 LPEKYVDSPLIHK
+218 LPEKYVDSPLINK
-231 YPHPR
+231 YPHPK
-236 IRVIEFHHIKAAIGD
+236 IRVVEFKHIKAAIGK
-251 NAKDEDAVPLEEA
+251 NANDEDAVPLEEA

-271 AKDMFDVQKVDQPKA
+271 AKDLFDIQMVDQPKA
-286 TYQVAFQELSQ
+286 TYKVEFQELSQ

-302 EYKILQRVWMGDTVT
+302 EYKILQRVWMGDIVT
-317 VKHGEDGIDIQAK
+317 VQHLEDGIDVQAK

-357 LSSKIDQ
+357 MSGKLDQ
-364 VQQDV
+364 VQQDL

-377 DAAKENATKLIHSG
+377 DAAKENATKLINSG
-391 FGGNVRVY
+391 FGGNIRVY
-399 PDRVLIMDT
+399 PDRILIMDT

-421 INGFGYS
+421 INGLGYS
-428 STGVNGPYEIAI
+428 SNGVNGPYEIAM
-440 TSDGRIVADFI
+440 TKDGRIVADFI

-463 GEITGTTLRTS
+463 GEISGTTLRS
-474 HDSNYVSITK
+474 ANDSNYVSITK

-490 ESDITRIFM
+490 ESYITRIFI
-499 GYYINNNHTMQPTI
+499 GYYINNKNVMQPTI
-513 VLGGNNDITAT
+513 VLGGNNDMTAT
-524 RGAVLVY
+524 EGAVLVY
-531 QLGGSPSSGGI
+531 QLGGSTKSGGI
-542 GISNGYQNGD
+542 GIARGYENND
-552 PTRVSFS
+552 PTQAYFP
-559 ALLAFNQNGHAEF
+559 ALVGFNENGHVNIKADE
-572 RSDQSLE
+572 SLQM
-579 LESKDS
+579 ESRDS
-585 YASLRSQNNLFLESR
+585 YASLKSNQNLFLESSKGS
-600 TGGAYF
+600 TYVTVGQTCYF
-606 TSKEGFSFR
+606 HKNGNRILSVGTSS
-615 QNGDRVVDL
+615 
-624 KQSPGGDSD
+624 SGDSD
-633 IVFQNILLRNN
+633 LVFQSVLLRNN
-644 RNYESTYVQ
+644 KDYESTYLQ

-679 TNIRDITFDALDKV
+679 TNIRDIKFDALEKV
-693 MGWEMKQYNLKT
+693 MCWEIKQYNLKT
-705 EVAELYDMR
+705 EMAQLYDMR
-714 MKRKEGDPILTT
+714 MNRKEGDPVITT
-726 NDITTH
+726 NDIPTH

-743 NGVGLYGMISQTVK
+743 NGVGLYAMGSQHVK

-762 VTKTDARMEELEPI
+762 VTKTDARLEELEPI
-776 KPKGNIKHRNKQ
+776 QPKGNIKHRNKV
-788 KRQRRLLRRGKRVGK
+788 KRQRRPPRRVKRNS
-803 EGVVH
+803 
-808 AK
+808 

>member
-18 GVLDKHIYNATVEE
+18 GVLDKHIYSATVEE

-37 FVFHFNYPLFAPY
+37 FVFNFNYPLFAPY

-109 SGAMARLA
+109 SAAMARLS

-130 DIPQISTARI
+130 DVTNISTARI
-140 VRKNPVEVM
+140 VRKNPVEAM

-173 KMLKSRGANRGVVI
+173 KMLKSRGSNRGVVI

-218 LPEKYVDSPLIHK
+218 LPEKYVDSSLINK

-236 IRVIEFHHIKAAIGD
+236 IRVIEFNHIKAAVGK
-251 NAKDEDAVPLEEA
+251 NANDEDAVPLEEA

-271 AKDMFDVQKVDQPKA
+271 AKDMFDIQMVDQPKA
-286 TYQVAFQELSQ
+286 TYKVEFQELSQ

-302 EYKILQRVWMGDTVT
+302 EYKILQRVWMGDIVT
-317 VKHGEDGIDIQAK
+317 VKHEEDGIDIQAK

-357 LSSKIDQ
+357 VTGKVDQ
-364 VQQDV
+364 IQQDL

-377 DAAKENATKLIHSG
+377 DAAKENATKLINSG

-399 PDRVLIMDT
+399 PDRILIMDT
-408 KNEMTAAKVWQWN
+408 KNEMTASKVWQWN
-421 INGFGYS
+421 INGLGYS
-428 STGVNGPYEIAI
+428 SNGVNGPYEIAM
-440 TSDGRIVADFI
+440 TKDGRIVADFI

-463 GEITGTTLRTS
+463 GEITGTTLRTAN
-474 HDSNYVSITK
+474 DSNYVSISK

-490 ESDITRIFM
+490 ESYITRIFM
-499 GYYINNNHTMQPTI
+499 GYYINNNNVMQPTI

-524 RGAVLVY
+524 QGAVLVY
-531 QLGGSPSSGGI
+531 QLDGSPKSGGI

-552 PTRVSFS
+552 PTRVYFS
-559 ALLAFNQNGHAEF
+559 ASLAFNKNGHAELS
-572 RSDQSLE
+572 SDQSLE
-579 LESKDS
+579 LESKES
-585 YASLRSQNNLFLESR
+585 YASLKCQNNLFLESKA
-600 TGGAYF
+600 GGAYF
-606 TSKEGFSFR
+606 TAKEGFNFR
-615 QNGDRVVDL
+615 QNGDRIVDL
-624 KQSPGGDSD
+624 KLTPGGDSD

-653 VKSGLGTYFNGVLAS
+653 VKSGGGTYFNGVLAA

-679 TNIRDITFDALDKV
+679 TNIRDIKFDALEKV
-693 MGWEMKQYNLKT
+693 MGWEIKQYNLKT
-705 EVAELYDMR
+705 EMAQLYDMR
-714 MKRKEGDPILTT
+714 MNRKEGDPLLTT

-732 YGIVLPDESKE
+732 YGVVLPDESKE
-743 NGVGLYGMISQTVK
+743 NGVGLYGMIAQTVK

-762 VTKTDARMEELEPI
+762 VAKTDARIEELEPI
-776 KPKGNIKHRNKQ
+776 IPKGNTGTK
-788 KRQRRLLRRGKRVGK
+788 
-803 EGVVH
+803 
-808 AK
+808 

>member
-1 MITLY
+1 MVTLY
-6 KPNETD
+6 KANETD

-18 GVLDKHIYNATVEE
+18 GVLDKHIYSATVEE

-37 FVFHFNYPLFAPY
+37 FVFNFNYPLFAPY

-109 SGAMARLA
+109 SAAMARLS

-130 DIPQISTARI
+130 DVTNISTARI
-140 VRKNPVEVM
+140 VRKNPVEAM

-218 LPEKYVDSPLIHK
+218 LPEKYVDSPLINK
-231 YPHPR
+231 YPYPR
-236 IRVIEFHHIKAAIGD
+236 IRVIEFNHIKAAIGK
-251 NAKDEDAVPLEEA
+251 NANDEDAVPLEEA

-271 AKDMFDVQKVDQPKA
+271 AKDMFDIQMVDQPKA
-286 TYQVAFQELSQ
+286 TYKVEFQELSQ

-302 EYKILQRVWMGDTVT
+302 EYKILQRVWMGDIVT
-317 VKHGEDGIDIQAK
+317 VKHEEDGIDIQAK

-357 LSSKIDQ
+357 VTGKVDQ
-364 VQQDV
+364 IQQDL

-377 DAAKENATKLIHSG
+377 DAAKENATKLINSG

-399 PDRVLIMDT
+399 PDRILIMDT
-408 KNEMTAAKVWQWN
+408 KNEMTASKVWQWN
-421 INGFGYS
+421 INGLGYS
-428 STGVNGPYEIAI
+428 SNGVNGPYEIAM
-440 TSDGRIVADFI
+440 TKDGRIVADFI

-463 GEITGTTLRTS
+463 GEITGTTLRTAN
-474 HDSNYVSITK
+474 DSNYVSISK

-490 ESDITRIFM
+490 ESYITRIFM
-499 GYYINNNHTMQPTI
+499 GYYINQSNIMQPTI

-524 RGAVLVY
+524 QGAVLVY
-531 QLGGSPSSGGI
+531 QLESSPKSGGI
-542 GISNGYQNGD
+542 GISNGYLNGD
-552 PTRVSFS
+552 PNRVYFS
-559 ALLAFNQNGHAEF
+559 AGLAFNQNGHAEL
-572 RSDQSLE
+572 RADQSLE
-579 LESKDS
+579 LESKAS

-600 TGGAYF
+600 TGGTYF
-606 TSKEGFSFR
+606 TAKEGFNFR

-624 KQSPGGDSD
+624 KLTPGGDSD

-653 VKSGLGTYFNGVLAS
+653 VKSGGGTYFNGVLAA

-679 TNIRDITFDALDKV
+679 TNIRDIKFDALEKV
-693 MGWEMKQYNLKT
+693 MGWEIKQYNLKT

-726 NDITTH
+726 KDITTH
-732 YGIVLPDESKE
+732 YGVVLPDESKE
-743 NGVGLYGMISQTVK
+743 NGVGLYGMIAQTVK

-762 VTKTDARMEELEPI
+762 VAKTDARIEELEPI
-776 KPKGNIKHRNKQ
+776 KPKGNIKHRNKV
-788 KRQRRLLRRGKRVGK
+788 KRQRRPPRRVKRNS
-803 EGVVH
+803 
-808 AK
+808 

>member
-18 GVLDKHIYNATVEE
+18 GVLDKHIYSATVEE

-37 FVFHFNYPLFAPY
+37 FVFNFNYPLFAPY

-109 SGAMARLA
+109 SAAMARLS

-130 DIPQISTARI
+130 DVTNISTARI
-140 VRKNPVEVM
+140 VRKNPVEAM

-173 KMLKSRGANRGVVI
+173 KMLKSRGSNRGVVI

-218 LPEKYVDSPLIHK
+218 LPEKYVDSPLINK
-231 YPHPR
+231 YPHSR
-236 IRVIEFHHIKAAIGD
+236 IRVIEFNHIKAAIGK
-251 NAKDEDAVPLEEA
+251 NANDEDAVPLEEA

-271 AKDMFDVQKVDQPKA
+271 AKDMFDIQMVDQPKA
-286 TYQVAFQELSQ
+286 TYKVEFQELSQ

-302 EYKILQRVWMGDTVT
+302 EYKILQRVWMGDIVT
-317 VKHGEDGIDIQAK
+317 VKHEEDGIDIQAK
-330 VIAYKYDPIKKEY
+330 VIAYKYDPIKNEY

-357 LSSKIDQ
+357 VTGKVDQ
-364 VQQDV
+364 IQQDL

-377 DAAKENATKLIHSG
+377 DAAKENATKLINSG

-399 PDRVLIMDT
+399 PDRILIMDT
-408 KNEMTAAKVWQWN
+408 KNEMTASKVWQWN
-421 INGFGYS
+421 INGLGYS
-428 STGVNGPYEIAI
+428 SNGVNGPYEIAM
-440 TSDGRIVADFI
+440 TKDGRIVADFI

-463 GEITGTTLRTS
+463 GEITGTTLRTAN
-474 HDSNYVSITK
+474 DSNYVSISR

-490 ESDITRIFM
+490 ESYITRIFM
-499 GYYINNNHTMQPTI
+499 GYYINNNNVMQPTI

-524 RGAVLVY
+524 QGAVLVY
-531 QLGGSPSSGGI
+531 QLDGSPKSGGI
-542 GISNGYQNGD
+542 GMSNGYQNGD
-552 PTRVSFS
+552 PTRVYFS
-559 ALLAFNQNGHAEF
+559 ASLAFNQNGHAELS
-572 RSDQSLE
+572 SDQSLE
-579 LESKDS
+579 LESKES
-585 YASLRSQNNLFLESR
+585 YASLKCQNNLFLESKA
-600 TGGAYF
+600 GGAYF
-606 TSKEGFSFR
+606 TAKEGFNFR
-615 QNGDRVVDL
+615 QNGDRIVDL
-624 KQSPGGDSD
+624 KLTPGGDSD

-653 VKSGLGTYFNGVLAS
+653 VKSGGGTYFNGVLAA

-679 TNIRDITFDALDKV
+679 TNIRDIKFDALEKV
-693 MGWEMKQYNLKT
+693 MGWEIKQYNLKT
-705 EVAELYDMR
+705 EMAQLYDMR
-714 MKRKEGDPILTT
+714 MNRKEGDPLLTT

-732 YGIVLPDESKE
+732 YGVVLPDESKE
-743 NGVGLYGMISQTVK
+743 NGVGLYGMIAQTVK

-762 VTKTDARMEELEPI
+762 VAKTDARIEELEPI
-776 KPKGNIKHRNKQ
+776 KPKGNIKHRNKV
-788 KRQRRLLRRGKRVGK
+788 KRQRRPPRRVKRNS
-803 EGVVH
+803 
-808 AK
+808 

>member
-1 MITLY
+1 MVTLY

-18 GVLDKHIYNATVEE
+18 GVLDKHIYSATVEE

-37 FVFHFNYPLFAPY
+37 FVFNFNYPLFAPY

-109 SGAMARLA
+109 SAAMARLS

-130 DIPQISTARI
+130 DVTKISTARI
-140 VRKNPVEVM
+140 VRKNPVEAM

-218 LPEKYVDSPLIHK
+218 LPEKYVDSPLINS

-236 IRVIEFHHIKAAIGD
+236 IRVIEFNHIKAAIGK
-251 NAKDEDAVPLEEA
+251 NANDEDAVPIEEA

-271 AKDMFDVQKVDQPKA
+271 AKDMYDIQMVDQPKA
-286 TYQVAFQELSQ
+286 TYKVEFQELSQ

-302 EYKILQRVWMGDTVT
+302 EYKILQRVWMGDIVT
-317 VKHGEDGIDIQAK
+317 VKHEEDGIDIQAK

-357 LSSKIDQ
+357 MAGKVDQ
-364 VQQDV
+364 IQQDL

-377 DAAKENATKLIHSG
+377 GAAKENATKLINSG

-399 PDRVLIMDT
+399 PDRILIMDT
-408 KNEMTAAKVWQWN
+408 KNEMTASKVWQWN
-421 INGFGYS
+421 INGLGYS
-428 STGVNGPYEIAI
+428 SNGVNGPYEIAM
-440 TSDGRIVADFI
+440 TKDGRIVADFI

-463 GEITGTTLRTS
+463 GEITGTTLRTAN
-474 HDSNYVSITK
+474 DSNYVSISK

-490 ESDITRIFM
+490 ESYITRIFM
-499 GYYINNNHTMQPTI
+499 GYYINQSNVMQPTI

-524 RGAVLVY
+524 QGAVLVY
-531 QLGGSPSSGGI
+531 QLESSPKSGGI
-542 GISNGYQNGD
+542 GISNGYLNGD
-552 PTRVSFS
+552 PNRVYFS
-559 ALLAFNQNGHAEF
+559 AGLAFNQNGHAEL
-572 RSDQSLE
+572 RADQSLE
-579 LESKDS
+579 LESKQS

-606 TSKEGFSFR
+606 TAKEGFNFR

-624 KQSPGGDSD
+624 KLTPGGDSD

-644 RNYESTYVQ
+644 RNYDSTYVQ
-653 VKSGLGTYFNGVLAS
+653 VKSAGGTYFNGVLAA

-679 TNIRDITFDALDKV
+679 TNIRDIKFDALEKV
-693 MGWEMKQYNLKT
+693 MGWEIKQYNLKT

-732 YGIVLPDESKE
+732 YGLVLPDESKE
-743 NGVGLYGMISQTVK
+743 NGVGIYGMISQTVK

-762 VTKTDARMEELEPI
+762 VTKTDARIEELEPI
-776 KPKGNIKHRNKQ
+776 KPKGNVKHRNKV
-788 KRQRRLLRRGKRVGK
+788 KRQRRPPRRVKRNS
-803 EGVVH
+803 
-808 AK
+808 

>member
-1 MITLY
+1 MVTLY

-18 GVLDKHIYNATVEE
+18 GVLDKHIYSATVEE

-37 FVFHFNYPLFAPY
+37 FVFNFNYPLFAPY

-109 SGAMARLA
+109 SAAMARLS

-130 DIPQISTARI
+130 DVTKISTARI
-140 VRKNPVEVM
+140 VRKNPVEAM

-218 LPEKYVDSPLIHK
+218 LPEKYVDSPLINK

-236 IRVIEFHHIKAAIGD
+236 IRVIEFNHIKAAIGK
-251 NAKDEDAVPLEEA
+251 NANDEDAVPIEEA

-271 AKDMFDVQKVDQPKA
+271 AKDMYDIQMVDQPKA
-286 TYQVAFQELSQ
+286 TYKVEFQELSQ

-302 EYKILQRVWMGDTVT
+302 EYKILQRVWMGDIVT
-317 VKHGEDGIDIQAK
+317 VKHEEDGIDIQAK

-357 LSSKIDQ
+357 MAGKVDQ
-364 VQQDV
+364 IQQDL

-377 DAAKENATKLIHSG
+377 GAAKENATKLINSG

-399 PDRVLIMDT
+399 PDRILIMDT
-408 KNEMTAAKVWQWN
+408 KNEMTASKVWQWN
-421 INGFGYS
+421 INGLGYS
-428 STGVNGPYEIAI
+428 SNGVNGPYEIAM
-440 TSDGRIVADFI
+440 TKDGRIVADFI

-463 GEITGTTLRTS
+463 GEITGTTLRTAN
-474 HDSNYVSITK
+474 DSNYVSISK

-490 ESDITRIFM
+490 ESYITRIFM
-499 GYYINNNHTMQPTI
+499 GYYINQSNVMQPTI

-524 RGAVLVY
+524 QGAVLIY
-531 QLGGSPSSGGI
+531 QLEGSPKSGGI
-542 GISNGYQNGD
+542 GISNGYLNGD
-552 PTRVSFS
+552 PNRVYFS
-559 ALLAFNQNGHAEF
+559 AALAFNQNGHAEL
-572 RSDQSLE
+572 RADQSLE
-579 LESKDS
+579 LESKAS

-606 TSKEGFSFR
+606 TAKEGFNFR

-624 KQSPGGDSD
+624 KLTPGGDSD
-633 IVFQNILLRNN
+633 VVFQNILLRNN

-653 VKSGLGTYFNGVLAS
+653 VKSAGGTYFNGVLAA

-679 TNIRDITFDALDKV
+679 TNIRDIKFDALEKV
-693 MGWEMKQYNLKT
+693 MGWEIKQYNLKT

-732 YGIVLPDESKE
+732 YGVVLPDESKE
-743 NGVGLYGMISQTVK
+743 NGVGLYGMIAQTVK

-762 VTKTDARMEELEPI
+762 VAKTDARIEELEPI
-776 KPKGNIKHRNKQ
+776 KPKGNIKHRNKV
-788 KRQRRLLRRGKRVGK
+788 KRQRRPPRRVKRNS
-803 EGVVH
+803 
-808 AK
+808 

>member
-18 GVLDKHIYNATVEE
+18 GVLDKHIYSATVEE

-37 FVFHFNYPLFAPY
+37 FVFNFNYLLFAPY

-55 GMSIIKVP
+55 GMNIIKVP

-109 SGAMARLA
+109 SAAMARLS
-117 SGCQYKHPFTFYS
+117 SGCQYKHLFTFYS
-130 DIPQISTARI
+130 DITNISTARI
-140 VRKNPVEVM
+140 VRKNPVEAM

-173 KMLKSRGANRGVVI
+173 KMLKNRGANRGVVI

-218 LPEKYVDSPLIHK
+218 LPEKYVDSPLINK

-236 IRVIEFHHIKAAIGD
+236 IRVIEFNHIKAAIGK
-251 NAKDEDAVPLEEA
+251 NANDEDAVPLEEA

-271 AKDMFDVQKVDQPKA
+271 AKDMFDIQMVDQPKA
-286 TYQVAFQELSQ
+286 TYKVEFQELSQ

-302 EYKILQRVWMGDTVT
+302 EYKILQRVWMGDIVT
-317 VKHGEDGIDIQAK
+317 VKHEEDGIDIQAK

-357 LSSKIDQ
+357 VTGKVDQ
-364 VQQDV
+364 IQQDL

-377 DAAKENATKLIHSG
+377 DAAKENATKLINSG

-399 PDRVLIMDT
+399 PDRILIMDT
-408 KNEMTAAKVWQWN
+408 KNEMTASKVWQWN
-421 INGFGYS
+421 INGLGYS
-428 STGVNGPYEIAI
+428 SNGVNGPYEIAM
-440 TSDGRIVADFI
+440 TKDGRIVADFI

-463 GEITGTTLRTS
+463 GEITGTTLRTAN
-474 HDSNYVSITK
+474 DSNYVSISK

-490 ESDITRIFM
+490 ESYITRIFM
-499 GYYINNNHTMQPTI
+499 GYYINNNNVMQPTI

-524 RGAVLVY
+524 QGAVLVY
-531 QLGGSPSSGGI
+531 QLDGSPKSGGI

-552 PTRVSFS
+552 PTRVYFS
-559 ALLAFNQNGHAEF
+559 ASLAFNKNGHAELS
-572 RSDQSLE
+572 SDQSLE
-579 LESKDS
+579 LESKES
-585 YASLRSQNNLFLESR
+585 YASLKCQNNLFLESKA
-600 TGGAYF
+600 GGAYF
-606 TSKEGFSFR
+606 TAKEGFNFR
-615 QNGDRVVDL
+615 QNGDRIVDL
-624 KQSPGGDSD
+624 KLTPGGDSD

-653 VKSGLGTYFNGVLAS
+653 VKSGGGTYFNGVLAA

-679 TNIRDITFDALDKV
+679 TNIRDIKFDALEKV
-693 MGWEMKQYNLKT
+693 MGWEIKQYNLKT
-705 EVAELYDMR
+705 EMAQLYDMR
-714 MKRKEGDPILTT
+714 MNRKEGDPLLTT

-732 YGIVLPDESKE
+732 YGVVLPDESKE
-743 NGVGLYGMISQTVK
+743 NGVGLYGMIAQTVK

-762 VTKTDARMEELEPI
+762 VAKTDARIEELEPI
-776 KPKGNIKHRNKQ
+776 KPKGNIKHRNKV
-788 KRQRRLLRRGKRVGK
+788 KRQRRPPRRVKRNS
-803 EGVVH
+803 
-808 AK
+808 

>member
-18 GVLDKHIYNATVEE
+18 GVLDKHIYSATVEE

-37 FVFHFNYPLFAPY
+37 FVFNFNYPLFAPY

-109 SGAMARLA
+109 SAAMARLS

-130 DIPQISTARI
+130 DVTNISTARI
-140 VRKNPVEVM
+140 VRKNPVEAM

-218 LPEKYVDSPLIHK
+218 LPEKYVDSPLINK

-236 IRVIEFHHIKAAIGD
+236 IRVIEFNHIKAAIGK
-251 NAKDEDAVPLEEA
+251 NANDEDALPLEEA

-271 AKDMFDVQKVDQPKA
+271 AKDMFDIQMVDQPKA
-286 TYQVAFQELSQ
+286 TYKVEFQELSQ

-302 EYKILQRVWMGDTVT
+302 EYKILQRVWMGDIVT
-317 VKHGEDGIDIQAK
+317 VKHEEDGIDIQAK

-343 INVTIGNFKESFTD
+343 INVTIGNFKKSFTD
-357 LSSKIDQ
+357 MAGKVDQ
-364 VQQDV
+364 IQQDL

-377 DAAKENATKLIHSG
+377 GAAKENATKLINSG

-399 PDRVLIMDT
+399 PDRILIMDT
-408 KNEMTAAKVWQWN
+408 KNEMTASKVWQWN
-421 INGFGYS
+421 INGLGYS
-428 STGVNGPYEIAI
+428 SNGVNGPYEIAM
-440 TSDGRIVADFI
+440 TKDGRIVADFI

-474 HDSNYVSITK
+474 DDSNYVSISK

-490 ESDITRIFM
+490 ESYITRIFM
-499 GYYINNNHTMQPTI
+499 GYYINQSNVMQPTI

-524 RGAVLVY
+524 QGAVLVY
-531 QLGGSPSSGGI
+531 QLESSPKSGGI
-542 GISNGYQNGD
+542 GISNGYLNGD
-552 PTRVSFS
+552 PNRVYFS
-559 ALLAFNQNGHAEF
+559 AALAFNQNGHAEL
-572 RSDQSLE
+572 RADQSLE
-579 LESKDS
+579 LESKES
-585 YASLRSQNNLFLESR
+585 YASLRSKNNLFLESR

-606 TSKEGFSFR
+606 TAKEGFNFR

-624 KQSPGGDSD
+624 KLTPGGDSD

-653 VKSGLGTYFNGVLAS
+653 VKSAGGTYFNGVLAA

-679 TNIRDITFDALDKV
+679 TNIRDIKFDALEKV
-693 MGWEMKQYNLKT
+693 MGWEIKQYNLKT

-726 NDITTH
+726 KDITTH
-732 YGIVLPDESKE
+732 YGVVLSDESKE
-743 NGVGLYGMISQTVK
+743 NGVGIYGMISQTVK

-762 VTKTDARMEELEPI
+762 VTKTDARIEELEPI
-776 KPKGNIKHRNKQ
+776 KPKGNRKHRNKV
-788 KRQRRLLRRGKRVGK
+788 KRQRRPPRRLKRNS
-803 EGVVH
+803 
-808 AK
+808 

>member
-6 KPNETD
+6 KSNETD

-18 GVLDKHIYNATVEE
+18 GVLDKHIYSATVEE

-37 FVFHFNYPLFAPY
+37 FVFNFNYPLFAPY

-63 TPDGDQLFRVVTPKV
+63 TPDGNQLFRVVTPKV
-78 SMGEI
+78 SMGEV

-109 SGAMARLA
+109 SAAMARLS

-130 DIPQISTARI
+130 DVTNISTARI
-140 VRKNPVEVM
+140 VRKNPVEAM
-149 LDTSQDNSFVN
+149 LDTSQDNSFLN

-173 KMLKSRGANRGVVI
+173 KMLKSRGTNRGVVI

-218 LPEKYVDSPLIHK
+218 LPEKYVDSPLLNK

-236 IRVIEFHHIKAAIGD
+236 IRVIEFNHIKAAIGK
-251 NAKDEDAVPLEEA
+251 NANDEDAVPVEEA
-264 YKRLRQA
+264 YRRLRQA
-271 AKDMFDVQKVDQPKA
+271 AKDMFDIQMVDQPKA
-286 TYQVAFQELSQ
+286 TYKVEFQELSQ

-302 EYKILQRVWMGDTVT
+302 EYKILQRVWMGDIVT
-317 VKHGEDGIDIQAK
+317 VQHLEDGIDVQAK

-357 LSSKIDQ
+357 MSGKVDQ
-364 VQQDV
+364 MQQDL

-377 DAAKENATKLIHSG
+377 DAAKENATKLINSG

-399 PDRVLIMDT
+399 PDRILIMDT

-421 INGFGYS
+421 INGLGYS
-428 STGVNGPYEIAI
+428 SNGVNGPYEIAM
-440 TSDGRIVADFI
+440 TKDGRIVADFI

-463 GEITGTTLRTS
+463 GEITGTTLRTAN
-474 HDSNYVSITK
+474 DSNYVSITK

-490 ESDITRIFM
+490 ESYITRIFM
-499 GYYINNNHTMQPTI
+499 GYYINKNNVMQPTI

-524 RGAVLVY
+524 QGAVLVY
-531 QLGGSPSSGGI
+531 QLDGSPKSGGI

-552 PTRVSFS
+552 PTRVYFS
-559 ALLAFNQNGHAEF
+559 ASLAFNQNGHAELS
-572 RSDQSLE
+572 SDQSLE
-579 LESKDS
+579 LESKGS
-585 YASLRSQNNLFLESR
+585 YASLKSQNNLFLESR
-600 TGGAYF
+600 AGGAYF
-606 TSKEGFSFR
+606 TAKEGFNFR

-624 KQSPGGDSD
+624 KLSPGGDSD

-653 VKSGLGTYFNGVLAS
+653 VKSGGGTYFNGVLAS

-679 TNIRDITFDALDKV
+679 TNIRDIKFDALEKV
-693 MGWEMKQYNLKT
+693 MGWGIKQYNLKT
-705 EVAELYDMR
+705 EMAQLYDMR
-714 MKRKEGDPILTT
+714 MNRKEGDPPLTT

-732 YGIVLPDESKE
+732 YGVVLPDESKE
-743 NGVGLYGMISQTVK
+743 NGVGLYGMTSQTVK

-762 VTKTDARMEELEPI
+762 VTKTDARLEELEPI
-776 KPKGNIKHRNKQ
+776 QPKGNIKHRNKV
-788 KRQRRLLRRGKRVGK
+788 KRQRRPPRCVKRNSLREV
-803 EGVVH
+803 
-808 AK
+808 